1 MTDYAAGDGPHG
13 DVPRSM
19 GATGAGPVAY
29 TVSPR
34 VGMPASWW
42 GMIILVASEAT
53 LFGAFIGTYYYLR
66 FKSPAWPPGG
76 IPEPRLVVPLILVGC
91 LALTSVPMQLASA
104 AARAG
109 RLAATRLALVLAL
122 VVQAGYFTYEVHDYS
137 DQLHTFDITRNAY
150 SSIYYTLLGADHA
163 HVFVGLLFDLWLLW
177 KLARG
182 FTTYRVNAT
191 QAIAWYWHAVN
202 LITIVVL
209 GTILSAK
216 A

>member
-1 MTDYAAGDGPHG
+1 MTDYVSDDRPLLE
-13 DVPRSM
+13 VPRTTE
-19 GATGAGPVAY
+19 ATGAGAVAY
-29 TVSPR
+29 AVSRR

-42 GMIILVASEAT
+42 AMIILIASEST

-66 FKSPAWPPGG
+66 FKSPAWPPDG

-91 LALTSVPMQLASA
+91 LALTSVPMQLASL

-109 RLAATRLALVLAL
+109 RLAATRLALLLAL
-122 VVQAGYFTYEVHDYS
+122 VVQLGYFAYEVHDYS
-137 DQLHTFDITRNAY
+137 DQLHRFDITRDAY
-150 SSIYYTLLGADHA
+150 TSIYYTLLGADHA
-163 HVFVGLLFDLWLLW
+163 HVFAGLLFDVWLLW

-182 FTTYRVNAT
+182 VTTYRVNAT

-202 LITIVVL
+202 VITIVVL

-216 A
+216 V